1 MRKKLLFAGIVTAAI
16 VGAAIVIALRVRG
29 GSDDSRLRAFF
40 ELPTPSSCD
49 ASAAAI
55 SVESSHFSAFVPG
68 SSVSSTRGKFLIVV
82 YSAPNDPP
90 PDLTD
95 HVVVVE
101 SSGDQYSPLP
111 SSADVPAQELV
122 FDVPT
127 DLTAAKLIFDD
138 GCTHQEW
145 IAP

>member
-1 MRKKLLFAGIVTAAI
+1 MIAGIVAVTVAA
-16 VGAAIVIALRVRG
+16 AATFAVLRLRG
-29 GSDDSRLRAFF
+29 DDRDAALRAFF
-40 ELPTPSSCD
+40 DLPTPSSCD